1 MYNMLE
7 IPWGLKDL
15 LPEEFE
21 KRLYIKQKIR
31 ELFPL
36 WGYREL
42 TTPTFE
48 YFSVLSMGIG
58 EDLKSQMIKF
68 IDRNG
73 QIMALRPEFTTS
85 IARII
90 ATKLSSS
97 LPPFRFFY
105 LDNIFRYPKEK
116 GVNKREIFQTG
127 VELVG
132 EGGVRADA
140 EVVSL
145 LATLLDELG
154 VKDYKIIIGSTS
166 FFRALLDEF
175 EIQPQMGEL
184 LKHYLSIRDFVSFY
198 NVLDTLPKEK
208 KRNLRT
214 IFSLIGDREA
224 LDEISLLVK
233 GDRTKSALSEL
244 RKFCKIVEYY
254 GILGNLEFDFSFLRD
269 MDYYTGI
276 VFELFV
282 EGIGY
287 SFAGGGRYDNLLPK
301 MGVDYP
307 ATGFALEM
315 GGLLEVLDN
324 KIPLENG
331 VSLVVSP
338 SSYERYAIDFL
349 QKKRREREP
358 IELKVANFEKE
369 EAIEYAKKRYIK
381 RVYLIVGPEKI
392 EIIDI

>member
-1 MYNMLE
+1 MLE
-7 IPWGLKDL
+7 IPWGLKDI
-15 LPEEFE
+15 LPEEFNR
-21 KRLYIKQKIR
+21 RLYIKNKVR

-36 WGYREL
+36 WGYKEL
-42 TTPTFE
+42 TVPTFE
-48 YFSVLSMGIG
+48 YFSILSVGVG
-58 EDLKSQMIKF
+58 EDLKAQMIKF

-90 ATKLSSS
+90 ATKLPTSP
-97 LPPFRFFY
+97 PPFRFFY
-105 LDNIFRYPKEK
+105 LDNVFRYPREG

-140 EVVSL
+140 EVISL

-154 VKDYKIIIGSTS
+154 VKNYKIIIGSTS

-175 EIQPQMGEL
+175 DIQPQMGEL

-198 NVLDTLPKEK
+198 NILDGLPRD
-208 KRNLRT
+208 KRRDLRT
-214 IFSLIGDREA
+214 IFSLIGDREI

-233 GDRTKSALSEL
+233 GNNTKNALLEL
-244 RKFCKIVEYY
+244 REFCKIVEYY
-254 GILGNLEFDFSFLRD
+254 GIVGSLEFDFSFLRD

-282 EGIGY
+282 EGVGY

-315 GGLLEVLDN
+315 GGLLEILEDS
-324 KIPLENG
+324 IPVKDG
-331 VSLVVSP
+331 VSLVVAP
-338 SSYERYAIDFL
+338 SSYEKHAIEFL
-349 QKKRREREP
+349 QKKRKNGEP
-358 IELKVANFEKE
+358 VEVKIANIEKE
-369 EAIEYAKKRYIK
+369 EILKYARKRKVK
-381 RVYLIVGPEKI
+381 RVYMIIEPTKI
-392 EIIDI
+392 ETINL